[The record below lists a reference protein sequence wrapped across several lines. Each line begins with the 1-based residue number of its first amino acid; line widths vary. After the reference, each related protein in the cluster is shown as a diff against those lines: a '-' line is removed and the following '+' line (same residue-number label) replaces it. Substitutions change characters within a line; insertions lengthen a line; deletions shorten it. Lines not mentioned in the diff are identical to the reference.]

1 MLYPISEVNFK
12 NGKNMMK
19 IGKEFKNKSKINNN
33 LIFITN
39 IIRHWKKFIRLFRTK
54 IEKGDRS
61 CRRNMANY

>member
-1 MLYPISEVNFK
+1 
-12 NGKNMMK
+12 MMK

-39 IIRHWKKFIRLFRTK
+39 IIRHWNKFIWLFRIK

>member
-39 IIRHWKKFIRLFRTK
+39 IIRHWKKFIRLFRIK

>member
-1 MLYPISEVNFK
+1 
-12 NGKNMMK
+12 MMK

-39 IIRHWKKFIRLFRTK
+39 IIRHQNKFNRLFRTK

>member
-1 MLYPISEVNFK
+1 
-12 NGKNMMK
+12 MMN

-39 IIRHWKKFIRLFRTK
+39 IIRHWKKFIRLFRIK